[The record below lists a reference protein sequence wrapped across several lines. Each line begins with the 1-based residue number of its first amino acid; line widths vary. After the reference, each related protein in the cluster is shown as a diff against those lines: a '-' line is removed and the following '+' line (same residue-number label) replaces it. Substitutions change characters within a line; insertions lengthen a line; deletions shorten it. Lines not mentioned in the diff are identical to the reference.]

1 MSAQPL
7 PLRRDPANGYVAG
20 VCAGFANWT
29 GIDPLAVR
37 LGVVLLSLL
46 LTPMTI
52 LLCLVVGLIAPQD

>member
-1 MSAQPL
+1 MSTEYAL
-7 PLRRDPANGYVAG
+7 DKGNGKLMG

-52 LLCLVVGLIAPQD
+52 LLYLIVGLIAPQD

>member
-1 MSAQPL
+1 MSTEYAL
-7 PLRRDPANGYVAG
+7 DKGNAKLMG

-52 LLCLVVGLIAPQD
+52 LLYLIVALIAPQD

>member
-1 MSAQPL
+1 MSTEYAL
-7 PLRRDPANGYVAG
+7 DKGNAKLMG

-37 LGVVLLSLL
+37 LGVVLISLL

-52 LLCLVVGLIAPQD
+52 LLYLIVGLIAPQR